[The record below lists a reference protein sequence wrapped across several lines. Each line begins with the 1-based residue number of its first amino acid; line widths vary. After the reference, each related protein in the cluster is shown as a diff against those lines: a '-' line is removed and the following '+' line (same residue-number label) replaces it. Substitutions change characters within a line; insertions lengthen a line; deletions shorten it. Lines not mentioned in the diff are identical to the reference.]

1 VHLFFWP
8 GGGSAL
14 REQIEILA
22 SLQNVDRE
30 IKDKNLAKRVLT
42 DEIRKRE
49 EEIALKKQEVA
60 HLKAEWTEKEKSRRD
75 KDTTLQDEG
84 RKATDKRMRM
94 TRIKNIREL
103 QALQHEVDQIKMQNS
118 LLEEDLI
125 GIMEDLEARG
135 AVLHEREE
143 ELKTLEQAWN
153 EQKSALEAQVAQLDK
168 EVADTASG
176 RQSIAA
182 RLSGDLIGRYEMIF
196 QRRGGTAVVGVT
208 DGICQGC
215 YMNIPPQLT
224 NEIRKNERLNLCPS
238 CHRILYYKPP
248 EPTEDKQI

>member
-1 VHLFFWP
+1 
-8 GGGSAL
+8 L

-42 DEIRKRE
+42 DEIKKRE

-60 HLKAEWTEKEKSRRD
+60 QLKAEWAEKEKARRD

-94 TRIKNIREL
+94 SRIKNIREL
-103 QALQHEVDQIKMQNS
+103 QALQHEVDQIKMQNAVI
-118 LLEEDLI
+118 EEELI
-125 GIMEDLEARG
+125 AIMEDLEARG

-143 ELKTLEQAWN
+143 VLKTLEQAWG
-153 EQKSALEAQVAQLDK
+153 EQKSAIEAQVAEIDK
-168 EVADTASG
+168 QVSESASG
-176 RQSIAA
+176 RQSIASQ
-182 RLSGDLIGRYEMIF
+182 LNGDLIGRYETIF
-196 QRRGGTAVVGVT
+196 RARGGTAVVGVT

-215 YMNIPPQLT
+215 YMNIPPQLA

-238 CHRILYYKPP
+238 CHRILFYKPA
-248 EPTEDKQI
+248 EPTDGKHA

>member
-1 VHLFFWP
+1 M
-8 GGGSAL
+8 

-153 EQKSALEAQVAQLDK
+153 EQKSALEAQVVQLDK

-176 RQSIAA
+176 RQSIAS